1 MVCSAWVSRWG
12 ATCVLPP
19 WSSRLSP
26 CPQLPDQVPTFSAGV
41 RNCPPQWAS
50 GPVGTGIAPCWPSAH
65 TPPAT
70 TWSLDERPSPPWE
83 FCQLTLLWGLRERG
97 FPSSQTQI
105 PFPCVVQEKKRRR
118 AENLKRRLENE
129 RKAEVVQVVS
139 VALLR
144 GPEPWPS
151 GALHPRCLCTPAS
164 QPLASHCDPRPLM
177 GSLPLPR
184 EQSRDYSPSNAPSH
198 TTPRSETLPSS
209 SGQRRSS
216 FAPLRSGIPWPC
228 CRSSHPR
235 VQQPRSELRTA
246 QRPSVA
252 KHRI

>member
-1 MVCSAWVSRWG
+1 MVQDKPLRTSWQRKMKD
-12 ATCVLPP
+12 
-19 WSSRLSP
+19 R
-26 CPQLPDQVPTFSAGV
+26 Q
-41 RNCPPQWAS
+41 
-50 GPVGTGIAPCWPSAH
+50 
-65 TPPAT
+65 
-70 TWSLDERPSPPWE
+70 ERKLAKDFARHLE
-83 FCQLTLLWGLRERG
+83 EERERRR
-97 FPSSQTQI
+97 
-105 PFPCVVQEKKRRR
+105 QEKKRRR

-164 QPLASHCDPRPLM
+164 QPPASHCDPRPLM